1 MMQLTLRPIC
11 LCSAWMVRL
20 VLRLRNRASEGG
32 DAISITAA
40 PYLDPRGGR
49 EGGERS
55 LCCIFAS
62 CNREFVF
69 IYSFWLS
76 LSGSVRTRTSPLF
89 LDGPHYVGYVVCGL
103 WMPPIANSF
112 VFGCSV
118 TGGAGMRPTER
129 PTNQSKS
136 NFYTPP
142 NAECLCSGIFAASL
156 RRRRGR
162 ALQRGKV
169 RELHNGGA
177 AAVECN

>member
-11 LCSAWMVRL
+11 LCSASMVRL
-20 VLRLRNRASEGG
+20 VYGFVTEQREGMPFQLRRRRIWIQEE
-32 DAISITAA
+32 
-40 PYLDPRGGR
+40 GGR
-49 EGGERS
+49 EGRDHFVAS
-55 LCCIFAS
+55 LQVVTG
-62 CNREFVF
+62 N
-69 IYSFWLS
+69 
-76 LSGSVRTRTSPLF
+76 LF
-89 LDGPHYVGYVVCGL
+89 LFICSGCPCPGASEHVRALFLGRASLRRVCRMWIVDAAHCQL
-103 WMPPIANSF
+103 IC
-112 VFGCSV
+112 VRLFGNR
-118 TGGAGMRPTER
+118 GAGMRPTER